1 MGMINVHEAKTT
13 LSKLLD
19 QLERG
24 EIENITIA
32 RNGHPV
38 AVLSPAPKVDA
49 SRRIGIAEGLFP
61 DFDYETF
68 KSLDKEIEELFL
80 NSPIEPS
87 R

>member
-32 RNGHPV
+32 RNGRPV

-49 SRRIGIAEGLFP
+49 SKRIGIAEGLFEVP
-61 DFDYETF
+61 DDIGRE
-68 KSLDKEIEELFL
+68 DAAIEALF
-80 NSPIEPS
+80 NAGS

>member
-32 RNGHPV
+32 RNGRPV
-38 AVLSPAPKVDA
+38 AVLSPAPKVDV
-49 SRRIGIAEGLFP
+49 SKRIGIAEGMFP
-61 DFDYETF
+61 DFDFETF
-68 KSLDKEIEELFL
+68 DRLDKEIEELFL

-87 R
+87 K

>member
-49 SRRIGIAEGLFP
+49 SRRIGSARGLFIVP
-61 DFDYETF
+61 DDINRENAA
-68 KSLDKEIEELFL
+68 IEVMF
-80 NSPIEPS
+80 NGSKQ
-87 R
+87 

>member
-24 EIENITIA
+24 EVGEITIA
-32 RNGHPV
+32 RNGRPV
-38 AVLSPAPKVDA
+38 AVLSPAPKVDT
-49 SRRIGIAEGLFP
+49 SKRIGIAEGLFP

-68 KSLDKEIEELFL
+68 QSLDKEIEQLFM
-80 NSPIEPS
+80 SSVIEPS
-87 R
+87 K

>member
-24 EIENITIA
+24 EIEEITIA

-49 SRRIGIAEGLFP
+49 SKRIGSAKGMFVVPDDISREDAAIEALF
-61 DFDYETF
+61 DAG
-68 KSLDKEIEELFL
+68 
-80 NSPIEPS
+80 SP
-87 R
+87 